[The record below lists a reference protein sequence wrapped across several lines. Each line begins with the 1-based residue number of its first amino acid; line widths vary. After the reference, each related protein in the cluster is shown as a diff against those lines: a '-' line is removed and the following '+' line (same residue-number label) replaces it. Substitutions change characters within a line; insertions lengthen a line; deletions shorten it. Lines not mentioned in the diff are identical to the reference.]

1 MYYVFEHNLT
11 TGTIYLVASFRV
23 LNEALDSVIEHTEYN
38 AKHKDL
44 ASVEFFIKESD

>member
-1 MYYVFEHNLT
+1 MYYVFEHNHN

-23 LNEALDSVIEHTEYN
+23 MHEALDSVIEHTQYN

-44 ASVEFFIKESD
+44 ASVDYFIKECE